1 MKSTQ
6 PCISKTVSTAEKQ
19 SVLKRKKRKYYNEN
33 MICLLKRSSFM
44 SDSEFSF
51 SFSNTAP
58 KIDKSMKIILI
69 RHVSTHL
76 NLVFSFLIV

>member
-1 MKSTQ
+1 
-6 PCISKTVSTAEKQ
+6 
-19 SVLKRKKRKYYNEN
+19 
-33 MICLLKRSSFM
+33 M